1 VIRAVTLAVVAAVCG
16 NMVAAQVAAPPTADG
31 VAAAQAPA
39 YDPTRFLE
47 TMVNYRRLALT
58 CEGTLPGSPLA
69 DSEEIS
75 IFFQTLGMAEPRTID
90 TQLQRLTKKLV
101 RAQAASICAERLV
114 QSAAVY
120 GQSARDYTQ
129 NKPDAWPAAP
139 RISAGPWCASLTCAE
154 LSF

>member
-1 VIRAVTLAVVAAVCG
+1 MIRSFILAVGAGVFGTLAI
-16 NMVAAQVAAPPTADG
+16 AQTAAPP
-31 VAAAQAPA
+31 AAEGGTQTT

-69 DSEEIS
+69 DSDEIS
-75 IFFQTLGMAEPRTID
+75 AFFQTLGMAEPRAID
-90 TQLQRLTKKLV
+90 AQLQRLTKKLV
-101 RAQAASICAERLV
+101 RAQAASICAERL
-114 QSAAVY
+114 AEGAVIY
-120 GQSARDYTQ
+120 GESARVYTQ

-139 RISAGPWCASLTCAE
+139 RISAGPWCASVTCAE